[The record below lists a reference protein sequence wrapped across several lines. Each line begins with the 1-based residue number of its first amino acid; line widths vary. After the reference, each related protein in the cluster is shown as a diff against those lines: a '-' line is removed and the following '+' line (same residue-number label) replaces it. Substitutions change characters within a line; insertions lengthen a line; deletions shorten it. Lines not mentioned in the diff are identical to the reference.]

1 MKVHIKDYYL
11 SGEISSAAR
20 CEVHST
26 KLKEG
31 LTALGIENELLKT
44 ATVSWNGASPAN
56 TTESKGHPI
65 FAVHPSLAPGN
76 GATWGYTQEKYSYI
90 EMDTSVTWTINGVL
104 YSLFSNRA
112 TSSSA
117 FSSFTFVQDFSSKLT
132 DYNSNNSLKM
142 TINSFGYGSDFAPD
156 RQGKY
161 RTIICHDAE
170 THMFAVGIMRVDD
183 GKSLMMSHSGVKS
196 FVSPSSTDILF
207 TPCANKVMPR
217 TGISDI
223 DSISFTVIN
232 QLSAYAGILDAQSKK
247 DTLRN
252 TYYNQ
257 KPLIGLNQFG
267 LVAEANYWK
276 STIPTPIVGT
286 IITINNEDYLTL
298 RDGYYIKL
306 GADGAY
312 EKL

>member
-1 MKVHIKDYYL
+1 MKVYIKDYYL

-20 CEVHST
+20 CELHSI

-44 ATVSWNGASPAN
+44 DNVQWDSPFPAN
-56 TTESKGHPI
+56 KTESKGHPI
-65 FAVHPSLAPGN
+65 FAVHPENCIKASTA
-76 GATWGYTQEKYSYI
+76 WGFSQHNTSYAS
-90 EMDTSVTWTINGVL
+90 MDTSVTWTIDDVK
-104 YSLFSNRA
+104 YSFFSCRNNA
-112 TSSSA
+112 NNTYSFFA
-117 FSSFTFVQDFSSKLT
+117 FLQDYSSKLT
-132 DYNSNNSLKM
+132 DYTSNPNLKM
-142 TINSFGYGSDFAPD
+142 ASNQFGYASDFIPD

-161 RTIICHDAE
+161 RTIICHDVT
-170 THMFAVGIMRVDD
+170 THMFVVGIMRVDD
-183 GKSLMMSHSGVKS
+183 GKSMMMTHGGVKS
-196 FVSPSSTDILF
+196 FVSPSSTDIIF
-207 TPCANKVMPR
+207 SPCANKVMPR
-217 TGISDI
+217 TGISDV

-232 QLSAYAGILDAQSKK
+232 QLGAYAGILDPQSKK

-252 TYYNQ
+252 TFYNQ

-276 STIPTPIVGT
+276 STIPTPMVGT